1 MFIIPEPIAVFII
14 VESTGLNPLPVTTE
28 RACCPATSPVAPVP
42 KATTAPATKKKASVP
57 KKVATKP
64 VSKKPEPSILATNVS
79 VVFAMAVEALI
90 LLLGYLIITS
100 AA

>member
-1 MFIIPEPIAVFII
+1 MAT
-14 VESTGLNPLPVTTE
+14 STKK
-28 RACCPATSPVAPVP
+28 PATKAAAKAKP
-42 KATTAPATKKKASVP
+42 KATTAPATKKKASAP

-100 AA
+100 AV

>member
-1 MFIIPEPIAVFII
+1 MAT
-14 VESTGLNPLPVTTE
+14 STKK
-28 RACCPATSPVAPVP
+28 PATKAATKAKP
-42 KATTAPATKKKASVP
+42 KTTTAPAAKKKASAP
-57 KKVATKP
+57 KKVAAKP

-100 AA
+100 AV